1 MKRLVTLFLILMLL
15 CGTAMADNGT
25 VITMDTTNVPEIPEG
40 TLSAEVIP
48 FTGNQTYAV
57 FSAPTKKSIRGAKG
71 RARVSTNDWIQV
83 FGAEDDWIL
92 VQYDISDKHICGG
105 RSKRESLRWQII
117 CASISGPG
125 CKRSGS
131 WAWESTR

>member
-57 FSAPTKKSIRGAKG
+57 FSAPTKKSMDFMLPSALMKALRGRFSVLLRLQSRRRNTIPALP
-71 RARVSTNDWIQV
+71 ARLLLWMKLMRSPRV
-83 FGAEDDWIL
+83 
-92 VQYDISDKHICGG
+92 IC
-105 RSKRESLRWQII
+105 RRFKRRM
-117 CASISGPG
+117 G
-125 CKRSGS
+125 
-131 WAWESTR
+131 